1 MNKELKDT
9 IKEALGNKVADF
21 TTAIFREI
29 DNLTDKA
36 KSEDFKND
44 IRSAVTE
51 VVDLALEKVPS
62 TIDAAKD
69 VALDASDAFSNR
81 IDELSGEKMFKEV
94 EERLNQQD
102 KYNDILA
109 TKLHEALQRI
119 QDLEAAVENSQNR
132 PKGDAS

>member
-9 IKEALGNKVADF
+9 IKDALGNKVADF

-62 TIDAAKD
+62 TIDTAKD

-94 EERLNQQD
+94 VTCPHLC
-102 KYNDILA
+102 I
-109 TKLHEALQRI
+109 HI
-119 QDLEAAVENSQNR
+119 QS
-132 PKGDAS
+132 

>member
-9 IKEALGNKVADF
+9 IKEAVGNKVADF

-29 DNLTDKA
+29 DNLKDKA

-44 IRSAVTE
+44 IRAAVTE
-51 VVDLALEKVPS
+51 VLDLALEKVPS
-62 TIDAAKD
+62 TIDTAKD

-109 TKLHEALQRI
+109 TKLHESLQRI

>member
-9 IKEALGNKVADF
+9 IKEAVGNKVADF

-29 DNLTDKA
+29 DNLKDKA

-44 IRSAVTE
+44 IRAAVTE
-51 VVDLALEKVPS
+51 VLDLALEKVPS

-109 TKLHEALQRI
+109 TKLHESLQRI